1 MNTQIHDEA
10 LVLAAS
16 KGDLEAFNQLVLSY
30 QNLAYY
36 HAYSLTGDPA
46 SAEDVAQESFVKAFQ
61 ALDSFRGGSFRS
73 WLLRIV
79 TNCAYDILRRSQRYP
94 LQPLF
99 PEDDDGEDL
108 ESAPWLADPSASVQ
122 DAVEQAEFS
131 EEICGVMEQLP
142 DAYRNVLTLVDIYQF
157 DYSEAAQALRVPIGT
172 VKSRL
177 ARARMQM
184 RGMLKSVLDDTS
196 LLKTTTP
203 CAHKKGRS
211 SCAIF

>member
-30 QNLAYY
+30 QNLAYH
-36 HAYSLTGDPA
+36 HAYSLMGDPA

-61 ALDSFRGGSFRS
+61 ALGSIRGGSFRS

-99 PEDDDGEDL
+99 PEDDDGEEL

-131 EEICGVMEQLP
+131 EEIRGLMEQLP
-142 DAYRNVLTLVDIYQF
+142 DAYRNVLMLVDIYQF
-157 DYSEAAQALRVPIGT
+157 DYSEAAQTLRVPIGT

-177 ARARMQM
+177 ARARLQM
-184 RGMLKSVLDDTS
+184 RGMLKGVLDDTS
-196 LLKTTTP
+196 LLKTTNLL
-203 CAHKKGRS
+203 CS
-211 SCAIF
+211 

>member
-30 QNLAYY
+30 QNLAYH
-36 HAYSLTGDPA
+36 HAYSLMGDPA

-61 ALDSFRGGSFRS
+61 GLGSFRGGSFRS

-99 PEDDDGEDL
+99 PEDDDGEEL

-131 EEICGVMEQLP
+131 EEIRGLMEQLP

-157 DYSEAAQALRVPIGT
+157 DYSEAAQTLRVPIGT

-177 ARARMQM
+177 ARARLQM
-184 RGMLKSVLDDTS
+184 RGMLKGVLDDTS
-196 LLKTTTP
+196 LLKTTNLL
-203 CAHKKGRS
+203 CS
-211 SCAIF
+211 

>member
-30 QNLAYY
+30 QNLAYH
-36 HAYSLTGDPA
+36 HAYSLMGDPA

-61 ALDSFRGGSFRS
+61 VLGSFRGGSFRS

-99 PEDDDGEDL
+99 PEDDDGEEL

-131 EEICGVMEQLP
+131 EEIRGLMEQLP
-142 DAYRNVLTLVDIYQF
+142 DAYRNVLMLVDIYQF
-157 DYSEAAQALRVPIGT
+157 DYSEAAQTLRVPIGT

-177 ARARMQM
+177 ARARLQM
-184 RGMLKSVLDDTS
+184 RGMLKGVLDDTS
-196 LLKTTTP
+196 LLKTTNLL
-203 CAHKKGRS
+203 CS
-211 SCAIF
+211 

>member
-30 QNLAYY
+30 QDLAYH
-36 HAYSLTGDPA
+36 HAYSLMGDSA
-46 SAEDVAQESFVKAFQ
+46 SAEDVAQESFVKAF
-61 ALDSFRGGSFRS
+61 LGLNGFRGGSFRS

-79 TNCAYDILRRSQRYP
+79 TNCAYDILRLSQRYP

-99 PEDDDGEDL
+99 PEDDDGEEL

-131 EEICGVMEQLP
+131 EEIRGLMEQLP

-157 DYSEAAQALRVPIGT
+157 DYSEAAQTLRVPIGT

-177 ARARMQM
+177 ARARLQM
-184 RGMLKSVLDDTS
+184 RGMLKGVLDDTS
-196 LLKTTTP
+196 LLKTTNLL
-203 CAHKKGRS
+203 CS
-211 SCAIF
+211 